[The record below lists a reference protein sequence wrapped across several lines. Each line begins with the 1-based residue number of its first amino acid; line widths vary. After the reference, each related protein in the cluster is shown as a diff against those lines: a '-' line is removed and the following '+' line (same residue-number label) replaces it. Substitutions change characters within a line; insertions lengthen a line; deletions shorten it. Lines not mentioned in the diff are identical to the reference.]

1 MQVQPFLPQTD
12 RPATNAPTERSA
24 NFGPEMRA
32 AEKRTEN
39 RAESRTENRS
49 GSQVENRPVNRSEAP
64 RTRRD
69 AATAPDPAR
78 AGTEQAGTERAG
90 TERAGTE
97 RAENAKSTGSK
108 ASAEQH
114 VAPAENRQE
123 PRTETRVSVN
133 AAEAATANPSTG
145 APVPANEMALEAVAH
160 LIQVQVQVQVEAP
173 VSQAAVMPHPVLAAL
188 MQSAPAHDDGTGS
201 DETDP
206 AAEAPDSPQADA
218 LTETPATLA
227 EPLPIEPEVAE
238 QPAAP
243 NATDE
248 PTEEIAEIAAPEP
261 NAAAAPPPLPQP
273 ATPIAEPEIPPTPD
287 AVVLADDDGIAT
299 QPTAAVQQPVT
310 PADDPPNAEASRG
323 AIIPPGIS
331 NAKERSSGAPFQ
343 SRMPATAK
351 PAQPALN
358 HAPAFATEVQAGQ
371 QAMSSGQA
379 APESLDPDM
388 AETAEV
394 PEPDVE
400 EALDF
405 AKRTMAADA
414 DRDPGRM
421 VQRADARTAPTQGA
435 AAASAQPQPI
445 TPEGGFQPGLDGR
458 GIATQQTS
466 EALGVGAGST
476 TKQAAAR
483 SYGANVAQPATQQI
497 AIGISRAMQ
506 EGADRLTVQL
516 KPAALGRISIE
527 LEVGHDNRVIAVIAA
542 ERADTFELLQRD
554 SKALERALNDAGL
567 KTDNGSLSFD
577 LRGEGRER
585 DRGESEPPTTAGSIA
600 LPEDI
605 PAEAAAAMNAYA
617 DGSAPG
623 RLNIR
628 I

>member
-49 GSQVENRPVNRSEAP
+49 GSQAENRPVNRSEAP

-69 AATAPDPAR
+69 AATAPDRAR
-78 AGTEQAGTERAG
+78 AGA
-90 TERAGTE
+90 ERAGTE
-97 RAENAKSTGSK
+97 RAEDAKSTGSK

-114 VAPAENRQE
+114 AAPAENRQE
-123 PRTETRVSVN
+123 PRTETRVSAN

-145 APVPANEMALEAVAH
+145 AAVPANEMALEAVAH
-160 LIQVQVQVQVEAP
+160 LIQVQVQVQVQVEAP

-201 DETDP
+201 DEADP
-206 AAEAPDSPQADA
+206 AAGAPDSPPADA
-218 LTETPATLA
+218 LAETPATLA

-243 NATDE
+243 NAAGE
-248 PTEEIAEIAAPEP
+248 PTGEIAEITAPEP
-261 NAAAAPPPLPQP
+261 NAAAAPPPPPQP
-273 ATPIAEPEIPPTPD
+273 AAPIAEQEIPSMPD
-287 AVVLADDDGIAT
+287 TVVMADDDGGAP
-299 QPTAAVQQPVT
+299 QPTAAVRQPET
-310 PADDPPNAEASRG
+310 SADDPPDTEASRG
-323 AIIPPGIS
+323 AVIPPGIS

-358 HAPAFATEVQAGQ
+358 HAPAFATDVQPGQ

-388 AETAEV
+388 AETADVADMAEV

-414 DRDPGRM
+414 DRDPGRI

-466 EALGVGAGST
+466 EALGVGAGSAA
-476 TKQAAAR
+476 KQAAAR
-483 SYGANVAQPATQQI
+483 SYGANVAQPATQQV

-516 KPAALGRISIE
+516 KPTAMGRISIE

-554 SKALERALNDAGL
+554 AKALERALNEAGL

-605 PAEAAAAMNAYA
+605 PAEAAADMNAFA